1 MQHLGVLADA
11 KLVLARREGR
21 FRYNHLNAIPLTQMY
36 DRWVSQ
42 FARVPARAGL
52 DLKAFVERG
61 TPHGEPPMPETPA
74 PGAKGQSAPKKLP
87 TDFRTIR
94 VEVEVKINA
103 DRKVVWD
110 AMVNQTTNWWR
121 KDFCTK
127 ESRGFHI
134 EPRIGGRMY
143 EDRGDGNGLIWAT
156 VIGMDAPKSILFV
169 GYLTAQFGGP
179 AHTMFEFSL
188 EPVDDD
194 ATLLRISDTIFG
206 NVNESLAGQMDQGW
220 RQLFEGAL
228 KEYVEQGKRA

>member
-1 MQHLGVLADA
+1 
-11 KLVLARREGR
+11 
-21 FRYNHLNAIPLTQMY
+21 
-36 DRWVSQ
+36 
-42 FARVPARAGL
+42 
-52 DLKAFVERG
+52 
-61 TPHGEPPMPETPA
+61 
-74 PGAKGQSAPKKLP
+74 
-87 TDFRTIR
+87 
-94 VEVEVKINA
+94 
-103 DRKVVWD
+103 
-110 AMVNQTTNWWR
+110 
-121 KDFCTK
+121 
-127 ESRGFHI
+127 
-134 EPRIGGRMY
+134 MY